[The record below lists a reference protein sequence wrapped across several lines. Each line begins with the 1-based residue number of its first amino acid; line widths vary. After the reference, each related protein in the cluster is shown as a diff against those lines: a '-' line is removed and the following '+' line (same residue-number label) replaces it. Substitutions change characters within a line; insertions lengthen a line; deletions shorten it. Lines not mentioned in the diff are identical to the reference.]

1 MDRVKIPSGS
11 VQKLETVFDDL
22 QTLIHGNLN
31 KRIDAITGTYGTL
44 NALKNGEQVS
54 SSTGLKISLADANN
68 STFTIQPGVALL
80 EDGSI
85 ILVESAFTFSLSSAY
100 TGTIAANTYYQINLR
115 WTEEGT
121 DPIVAM
127 NAFFFDK
134 AGLSPY
140 SEKFSR
146 WSDSYEVVA
155 YVRTPSVAIE
165 IPLNEIPLAIVKTS
179 TVSTIIL
186 ESGFTFQ
193 DVNELRTATDDI
205 IDLRKDYTYRVN
217 HDIIDDSILL
227 FKDRDS
233 IGANKVNG
241 SLEADNLMAETITI
255 SGLSSLSTT
264 NITGP
269 LTVNSTSSATSA
281 WLNIKSGVLNTAAL
295 IFKDD
300 LKYRGYAAFD
310 TNNNFAIGFTNP
322 IPNPD
327 EIDMLPTGQRF
338 VINNSGFLG
347 NYYSPSVE
355 LDLKNTSTG
364 ADGTTI
370 KLSHIPTTVTES
382 TIFKFG
388 VEHIGG
394 TDIAATYGRGYIKP
408 VSYNRPFEFLD
419 YSDNYVIRIDN
430 ANRKVYNY
438 SLEVTDT
445 TTLSNALITLA
456 TVNNLIATDGTFST
470 SNISYLTLSGLSIAA
485 NDVSNINLPGTH
497 SSEFRVGVGSDNY
510 PEGRLVVLEGPGVN
524 TPNNFRI
531 YGVSPSNVT
540 RDSMSYVHLK
550 WNWDG
555 LDGTKQSTNEI
566 VLNTTTTT
574 GETLNLTSGAATIRQ
589 FYFSSSGNI
598 YDIDSYDSVTRTI
611 TLASDHTLADVIS
624 AVYPAKI
631 IDPDVTYY
639 TILATEQSLY
649 DGRLTKRQV
658 IVPLDFDNV
667 TLDPEHIIKLELNKK
682 WSLSI
687 KAGNKDH
694 SSAYVT
700 MLPGVYDPDHIIG
713 SQVQTFY
720 TSPFYN
726 KLPMIDG
733 ATSAGTLTLT
743 STAYGFK
750 LDIEGWESDS
760 RDTSPHEFE
769 VGYTALS
776 GITWENSSYGTTKKS
791 GATFVR
797 TVNRTLQI
805 STNQSTQWTVGVR
818 PIQNNQPVGIP
829 ILGVVTSGGGG
840 IVPNDSIVV
849 GPFNFNIVVASGVIV
864 ATGIYT
870 NEYLISGANN
880 ELWGENTLMGS
891 VIYTGSEETTI
902 LSNSLRFVEA

>member
-1 MDRVKIPSGS
+1 MDRIKIPSGS

-44 NALKNGEQVS
+44 NALKNGAQVS
-54 SSTGLKISLADANN
+54 GSTGLKISMAEARN
-68 STFTIQPGVALL
+68 STLTVQPGVALL

-85 ILVESAFTFSLSSAY
+85 ILVENAFTFSLSSAY
-100 TGTIAANTYYQINLR
+100 TGTIAANTFYQIHLR
-115 WTEEGT
+115 WIEEGT

-140 SEKFSR
+140 SERFSR

-155 YVRTPSVAIE
+155 YVRTPSVGIE
-165 IPLNEIPLAIVKTS
+165 IPLNEVPLAIVKTS
-179 TVSTIIL
+179 TVPTRL
-186 ESGFTFQ
+186 LDYDFTFQ
-193 DVNELRTATDDI
+193 DVNELRTDTDSV
-205 IDLRKDYTYRVN
+205 IDLRKDYTYRIN
-217 HDIIDDSILL
+217 HDTLDDSILL

-233 IGANKVNG
+233 IGTNKVNG
-241 SLEADNLMAETITI
+241 SLEANDLLSETLTI

-264 NITGP
+264 NVTGS
-269 LTVNSTSSATSA
+269 LTINSTSNQTSA
-281 WLNIKSGVLNTAAL
+281 WINIKSGNLNTAAL
-295 IFKDD
+295 IFKDE
-300 LKYRGYAAFD
+300 LRYRGYTAFD

-322 IPNPD
+322 IPDPD

-338 VINNSGFLG
+338 VVNNSGYFG
-347 NYYSPSVE
+347 NYYTPTVE
-355 LDLKNTSTG
+355 LDLKNTLVS
-364 ADGTTI
+364 ANDTTI

-388 VEHIGG
+388 VEHTGG
-394 TDIAATYGRGYIKP
+394 TDPAYGRGYIKP

-438 SLEVTDT
+438 SLEVTGT
-445 TTLSNALITLA
+445 TTLSSAVITSA
-456 TVNNLIATDGTFST
+456 TVNTLTATDGTFST
-470 SNISYLTLSGLSIAA
+470 SNISYLTLSGLSVAA

-497 SSEFRVGVGSDNY
+497 SSEFRVGVGSNDY
-510 PEGRLVVLEGPGVN
+510 PEGRLVVLEDPDVN
-524 TPNNFRI
+524 IPNNFRI
-531 YGVSPSNVT
+531 YDVSPSNVM

-555 LDGTKQSTNEI
+555 LDGTKQSTDEV
-566 VLNTTTTT
+566 VLNATTTT

-598 YDIDSYDSVTRTI
+598 YDIDSYDSITRTI
-611 TLASDHTLADVIS
+611 TLASNHTVADVIS
-624 AVYPAKI
+624 ATYPAKI
-631 IDPDVTYY
+631 IDPNVTYY
-639 TILATEQSLY
+639 TIRAIEQSLD
-649 DGRLTKRQV
+649 DGSLTKRQI
-658 IVPLDFDNV
+658 IVSLDFDNV
-667 TLDPEHIIKLELNKK
+667 TLDPEHILKLELNKK

-687 KAGNKDH
+687 KAGNKYH
-694 SSAYVT
+694 SSSYVT

-713 SQVQTFY
+713 SQIQTFY

-733 ATSAGTLTLT
+733 AASAGTLTLT
-743 STAYGFK
+743 STAYGFR
-750 LDIEGWESDS
+750 LDIEGWESDT

-769 VGYTALS
+769 VGYTTLS

-829 ILGVVTSGGGG
+829 VLSVVTSGGGG

-849 GPFNFNIVVASGVIV
+849 GPFNFNIVVASGIIV
-864 ATGIYT
+864 ATGIST
-870 NEYLISGANN
+870 NEYLISGSNN

-891 VIYTGSEETTI
+891 VIFTGSEETTI